1 MRLAGYDW
9 VPETK
14 LTRSLRETWQ
24 RGRPGWSLKHLLV
37 TSGAR
42 DITFKQRTAHL
53 QSNNRFFVTLTSWD
67 KGGFGGYVQLL
78 HI

>member
-14 LTRSLRETWQ
+14 LTRSLQESWQ
-24 RGRPGWSLKHLLV
+24 RGKPGRSQNICWLMSAACGVMLTCSV
-37 TSGAR
+37 TTE
-42 DITFKQRTAHL
+42 IM
-53 QSNNRFFVTLTSWD
+53 TLTSWD
-67 KGGFGGYVQLL
+67 SGGFGGQLL

>member
-14 LTRSLRETWQ
+14 LTRSLREVVATRQ
-24 RGRPGWSLKHLLV
+24 GLGAASRRLPVYFMTLAGWD
-37 TSGAR
+37 R
-42 DITFKQRTAHL
+42 
-53 QSNNRFFVTLTSWD
+53 
-67 KGGFGGYVQLL
+67 GGFGGYVQLL